1 MVGSVTRDV
10 IPAAAATLVTSS
22 SSSSRDLNVGGV
34 VVDSTSET
42 LRRFS
47 TDVISTSRRVTHKH
61 IIRRHLIIRNVDASL
76 VEIESRDRNYQR
88 RALHISLGSQDR
100 RPRAG
105 VGFLGNAQQPDQTRP
120 DQNSVRPE
128 WASPHQIGGLG
139 VRWELSQ
146 RGSGQNSRPPKG
158 FPLFSALR
166 MASLDTIILLMDY
179 HAAIGARPPCPSL
192 CTPLGTI
199 NAHCF
204 FYSPTGAV

>member
-42 LRRFS
+42 LHRFS

-61 IIRRHLIIRNVDASL
+61 IICRYLIIRNAEASL
-76 VEIESRDRNYQR
+76 VETESRDRHYQGH
-88 RALHISLGSQDR
+88 ALHFSLESQDR
-100 RPRAG
+100 KKAESGGGVLGEGAATPSPPATGVWGALRALP
-105 VGFLGNAQQPDQTRP
+105 VGFRA
-120 DQNSVRPE
+120 
-128 WASPHQIGGLG
+128 
-139 VRWELSQ
+139 EL
-146 RGSGQNSRPPKG
+146 RPPKS

-166 MASLDTIILLMDY
+166 MASLDTIIMLMDY
-179 HAAIGARPPCPSL
+179 HAAIGARPPCPSVR
-192 CTPLGTI
+192 TPLGTI

-204 FYSPTGAV
+204 FHSPTGAV